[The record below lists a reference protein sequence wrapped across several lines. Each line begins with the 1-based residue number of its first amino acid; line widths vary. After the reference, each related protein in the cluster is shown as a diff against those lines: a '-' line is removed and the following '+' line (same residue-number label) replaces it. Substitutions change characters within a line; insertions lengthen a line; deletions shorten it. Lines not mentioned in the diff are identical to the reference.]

1 MGRATIGIELDNVA
15 ADDGL
20 PMPSGDTIAFDES
33 GIDRVVFLLAA
44 NAGETPKPLG
54 RVASG
59 GETARIMLAIK
70 SILAASDTT
79 PTLVFDEVDTGVGGR
94 SGQVVGEKLWNLTHG
109 HQVIVITHLPQI
121 AAFADRHFRIAKREL
136 DDRTISEVVEIE
148 GWPRVEEVAAML
160 GGADPTNAMIESANE
175 LIEAADA
182 WKNRRSVPA
191 D

>member
-1 MGRATIGIELDNVA
+1 M
-15 ADDGL
+15 
-20 PMPSGDTIAFDES
+20 
-33 GIDRVVFLLAA
+33 
-44 NAGETPKPLG
+44 
-54 RVASG
+54 
-59 GETARIMLAIK
+59 
-70 SILAASDTT
+70 
-79 PTLVFDEVDTGVGGR
+79 
-94 SGQVVGEKLWNLTHG
+94 VGEKLWNLTHG